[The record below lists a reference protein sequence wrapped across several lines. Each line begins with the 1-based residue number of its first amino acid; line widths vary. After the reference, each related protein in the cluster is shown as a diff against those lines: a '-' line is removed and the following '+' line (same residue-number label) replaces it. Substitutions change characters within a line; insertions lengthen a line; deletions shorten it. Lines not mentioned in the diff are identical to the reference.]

1 MTAGQGAKSCREDRS
16 DQPNAHTPSKDN
28 NVNDAMP
35 GRKIATRLL
44 RLATTVF
51 FLLGLVLCSAGV
63 ASLSHGTAQNHEE
76 GGLLVEEAVKSFGEA
91 PSKTRAA
98 VTFALT
104 NRSSRS
110 IRIVGATPF
119 CCLQGCLAIDQ
130 LPLDIP
136 PSSKRDLVVIIE
148 TREPGD
154 FLSEVTLFSR
164 GMRQAETVLRI
175 NGRVVETAQN
185 F

>member
-1 MTAGQGAKSCREDRS
+1 VKIDTDRT
-16 DQPNAHTPSKDN
+16 NATTPSEDN
-28 NVNDAMP
+28 DVNDAMP
-35 GRKIATRLL
+35 GRKIAARLP
-44 RLATTVF
+44 RLATTVL
-51 FLLGLVLCSAGV
+51 FLLGLLLCCAGV
-63 ASLSHGTAQNHEE
+63 VSLSHGTAQNHEE
-76 GGLLVEEAVKSFGEA
+76 GAVLVDEAVKSFGEA
-91 PSKTRAA
+91 PSKTRVA

-110 IRIVGATPF
+110 VRIVGATPF

-130 LPLDIP
+130 LPFDIP

-164 GMRQAETVLRI
+164 GTRQAETVLSI
-175 NGRVVETAQN
+175 NGRVVGTPQN